1 MRTYKQAVSTGVF
14 PIKDSSPFLNRT
26 LSIAWEGGVKPSSG
40 AISVQA
46 RPFGRTDFIPID
58 GASNLSV
65 SSEHTITFSYPYDEL
80 RLICASIAGAA
91 TVIVSI
97 QEAV

>member
-1 MRTYKQAVSTGVF
+1 MRTYKQAVSTGTF

-26 LSIAWEGGVKPSSG
+26 LSLAWEGAKPSSG
-40 AISVQA
+40 TISVQA

-58 GASNLSV
+58 GASGLSV

-80 RLICASIAGAA
+80 RLVCASIVGAA
-91 TVIVSI
+91 TVVVSI